1 MKKKGVDSEAKK
13 SFGIRLSPSL
23 VVKLKH
29 LAVDRGVMLNRVL
42 EEAIIDYLK
51 KNKAL

>member
-1 MKKKGVDSEAKK
+1 MKKKEAVSEAKK
-13 SFGIRLSPSL
+13 SFGIRLAPSL
-23 VVKLKH
+23 VTKLKH
-29 LAVDRGVMLNRVL
+29 LAVDRGVMVNMVL